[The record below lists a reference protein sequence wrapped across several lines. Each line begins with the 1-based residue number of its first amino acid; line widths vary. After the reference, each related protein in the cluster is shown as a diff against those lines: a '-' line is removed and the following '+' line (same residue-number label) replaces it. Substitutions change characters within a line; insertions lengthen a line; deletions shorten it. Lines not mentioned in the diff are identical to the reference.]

1 MKILV
6 TGGTGHLGR
15 AIVAR
20 LADHGD
26 EVRVLAR
33 RPGGERSIEWVRGD
47 FATGAGV
54 IEAVAGVDA
63 VIHAATNSPAA
74 QRGGF
79 RPLDFVRSPTDV
91 DIDGAR
97 ALLAAAD
104 EAAVHHVSIVGLR
117 QMAKINPY
125 SRVKLAAEELVK
137 TSPVPWSIVRA
148 SGFYWLLERM
158 LAKMGRRPILML
170 PGDVRMQPVDS
181 DDFADFVVAC
191 MSDGQRGERK
201 DFVGPET
208 LTMRQLAEQ
217 YLAAR
222 GLRRRV
228 WNAPMPRR
236 VKAALD
242 AGNTS
247 TNALHGTTTWAEWL
261 ERSAPALLESSR
273 QPFAIS
279 DRSLSCVASAHTT
292 SGGLI
297 KHCGSDLGAP
307 TTRASC
313 SPHHDRL
320 MVIADD
326 EAEAAR
332 VKGRTPIPKES
343 EASS

>member
-26 EVRVLAR
+26 DVRVLAR

-104 EAAVHHVSIVGLR
+104 EAAVQHFVHVSIVGLR

-158 LAKMGRRPILML
+158 LAKMARRPILML

-228 WNAPMPRR
+228 WKAPMPRR
-236 VKAALD
+236 IKAALD

-279 DRSLSCVASAHTT
+279 DRSDSCVASAHTT
-292 SGGLI
+292 
-297 KHCGSDLGAP
+297 
-307 TTRASC
+307 RASC
-313 SPHHDRL
+313 SPQHDRL
-320 MVIADD
+320 MVIPDD
-326 EAEAAR
+326 QAEAAR
-332 VKGRTPIPKES
+332 VKGRTSIPKES